1 MYMSS
6 PNRDR
11 LHRNRTTSRKI
22 PVLMVLSFLSITI
35 TTLVFPPFDQIQ
47 VPLAYAQQETNNNNS
62 SNIKLWVVDS
72 GNNRIQEFNQDGK
85 FINTCGP
92 LGIST
97 SGHLHN
103 SVDFDLGLTGKGYL
117 IDHDN
122 SRIQVLATSP
132 TKQR

>member
-35 TTLVFPPFDQIQ
+35 TTSVFPPFDQIQ

-85 FINTCGP
+85 FINTC
-92 LGIST
+92 
-97 SGHLHN
+97 
-103 SVDFDLGLTGKGYL
+103 
-117 IDHDN
+117 
-122 SRIQVLATSP
+122 
-132 TKQR
+132 